1 MKERVLTRKFTES
14 NNNIIN
20 KEEVERTINRD
31 DIPMEIRRLTQKE
44 EKLLYM
50 ARRIQA
56 QLDQINKEKDVLNGL
71 IEEAK

>member
-1 MKERVLTRKFTES
+1 
-14 NNNIIN
+14 
-20 KEEVERTINRD
+20 
-31 DIPMEIRRLTQKE
+31 MEIRRLAQKE

-71 IEEAK
+71 IEESK

>member
-14 NNNIIN
+14 NNNIII

-56 QLDQINKEKDVLNGL
+56 QLDQINKEKDVLNRL